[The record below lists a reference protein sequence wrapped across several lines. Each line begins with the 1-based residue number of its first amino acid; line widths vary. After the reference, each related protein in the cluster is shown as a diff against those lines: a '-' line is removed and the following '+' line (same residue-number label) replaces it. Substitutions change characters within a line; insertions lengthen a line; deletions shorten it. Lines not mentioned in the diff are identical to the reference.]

1 MAFTQIK
8 LNNEFINYEIN
19 NNGEIRNIETKKI
32 LKHKIKNNGYH
43 EVCLYINKQKKY
55 CLIHRLV
62 ALTFIEN
69 NNNYSQV
76 NHIDGNKDNNSINN
90 LEWVDS
96 HTNNQHAWDNNL
108 NKPSITRKV
117 KQYTLSGEYIK
128 TYNSIAEAT
137 RATGA
142 AKISLVANGERKSS
156 GGFVWKWAEDFIPRD
171 TGKNKRV
178 AQYDLNDNLINV
190 YDSISKAALETKS
203 SRTGISACCK
213 NKQFTCNNFIWRYV
227 EDDIVH

>member
-1 MAFTQIK
+1 MSFTQIK

-19 NNGEIRNIETKKI
+19 NDGEIRNIKTKKV
-32 LKHKIKNNGYH
+32 LKHRIKNNGYH

-76 NHIDGNKDNNSINN
+76 NHIDGNKNNNSVNN

-96 HTNNQHAWDNNL
+96 HANNKHAWDNNL

-142 AKISLVANGERKSS
+142 TKISLVANGKRKSS
-156 GGFVWKWAEDFIPRD
+156 GGFSWKWVEDFIPRN
-171 TGKNKRV
+171 TGKNKKV
-178 AQYDLNDNLINV
+178 AQYDLNNNLINI

-203 SRTGISACCK
+203 SRTNISACCK